1 MPSDRNV
8 NYALNPSREEL
19 PRAVDRWLP
28 AHCKPPGLRFAE
40 VGRRGGLLCSSGEQR
55 HETYDC
61 AGVPGFAAGALDDR
75 VAFGHGDTRLP
86 LYRHRRLNGAL
97 AANRR

>member
-1 MPSDRNV
+1 
-8 NYALNPSREEL
+8 
-19 PRAVDRWLP
+19 
-28 AHCKPPGLRFAE
+28 
-40 VGRRGGLLCSSGEQR
+40 
-55 HETYDC
+55 
-61 AGVPGFAAGALDDR
+61 VPGFAAGALDDR